1 MPSSLACPSAPPRRR
16 GPVRAGV
23 ALAAILATALAPAAS
38 GAQESGSRAAA
49 PQVIRDTEVE
59 EIIHEEADPVF
70 IAAGL
75 NPRELHFI
83 LVQDEFNAATTGG
96 RQFIIG
102 TKLIQ
107 ETSNPNELIGVLAHE
122 AGHAAGGHPIRN
134 DMQRAG
140 LTPMIISAGLGL
152 LALAAGVPEAGL
164 ALLSSSPYFGAL
176 ASIGYSR
183 EQEARA
189 DQAAATYLDKAGMSG
204 RGLVDFFER
213 FRYEE
218 VFSEVRRFRFF
229 VDHPISAER
238 VELLRRRVQAQ
249 PHYKA
254 VDPSVLLA
262 RHEIM
267 KAKLKAFTE
276 APQTT
281 FINVS
286 ESDTSF
292 PARYARAIAYYRAL
306 ETDRALKLIDGLI
319 ADYPSDPY
327 LYELKGQTLFESAQ
341 TAKAEAAYARAVE
354 LKPDASLLRVLLAQ
368 AILGQDDGHR
378 ADAAIP
384 HLKRALVLETDNPF
398 AWQLLSQA
406 YDAKGQG
413 GAARLAA
420 AEARYAVGDL
430 KEARIFAIRAR
441 EALEKNTP
449 EWRRATDIVLAS
461 RPSANDLK
469 LIADGTG

>member
-1 MPSSLACPSAPPRRR
+1 MPSSPPRTFRTGLAR
-16 GPVRAGV
+16 TTAALGAAAV
-23 ALAAILATALAPAAS
+23 ALAPV
-38 GAQESGSRAAA
+38 AAA
-49 PQVIRDTEVE
+49 AQGEPKLQIIRDTEIE
-59 EIIHEEADPVF
+59 EIIHQEADPIF

-75 NPRELHFI
+75 DPKGVQLV

-96 RQFIIG
+96 RQIIIG

-107 ETSNPNELIGVLAHE
+107 ETANPNELIGVLAHE
-122 AGHAAGGHPIRN
+122 TGHAAGGHTVRN
-134 DMQRAG
+134 DAGRAAIM
-140 LTPMIISAGLGL
+140 PMIISAGLGL

-164 ALLSSSPYFGAL
+164 ALLTSSPYFGAL
-176 ASIGYSR
+176 ASIGYTR

-189 DQAAATYLDKAGMSG
+189 DQAGATYLEKAGMSG
-204 RGLVDFFER
+204 RGLVSFFER

-218 VFSEVRRFRFF
+218 VFSEARRYKYF
-229 VDHPISAER
+229 VDHPIFAER
-238 VELLRRRVQAQ
+238 VELLRRRVETQ

-254 VDPSVLLA
+254 VDPAALLA

-267 KAKLKAFTE
+267 KAKLKAFTD

-281 FINVS
+281 FISVS
-286 ESDTSF
+286 ETDTSF
-292 PARYARAIAYYRAL
+292 PARYARAIAYYRSL
-306 ETDRALKLIDGLI
+306 ETDRALKLVDGLI
-319 ADYPSDPY
+319 ADYPADPY
-327 LYELKGQTLFESAQ
+327 LYELKGQTLFESAHTVQ
-341 TAKAEAAYARAVE
+341 AEAAYTKAVE
-354 LKPDASLLRVLLAQ
+354 LKPNASLLRVLLAQ
-368 AILGQDDGHR
+368 SILGQDDGKR

-384 HLKRALVLETDNPF
+384 HLKRALALEQDNPF

-420 AEARYAVGDL
+420 AEARYAVGDM
-430 KEARIFAIRAR
+430 KEARIFAMRAR
-441 EALEKNTP
+441 EALDKNTP

-469 LIADGTG
+469 LIADGVG

>member
-1 MPSSLACPSAPPRRR
+1 MPSSPRRLR
-16 GPVRAGV
+16 
-23 ALAAILATALAPAAS
+23 LA
-38 GAQESGSRAAA
+38 RAAA
-49 PQVIRDTEVE
+49 LLGAAPSALVPAAAGAQDNGIGGKIQVIRDTEVE
-59 EIIHEEADPVF
+59 EIIHQEADPVF

-75 NPRELHFI
+75 DPKGIQLV

-96 RQFIIG
+96 RQIIIG
-102 TKLIQ
+102 TKLIE
-107 ETSNPNELIGVLAHE
+107 ETADPNELIGVLAHE
-122 AGHAAGGHPIRN
+122 SGHAAGGHPIRN

-140 LTPMIISAGLGL
+140 IAPMIISAGLGL

-164 ALLSSSPYFGAL
+164 ALLTSSPYFGAL

-189 DQAAATYLDKAGMSG
+189 DQAAATYLEKAGMSG
-204 RGLVDFFER
+204 RGLVAFFGR
-213 FRYEE
+213 FRYQE

-238 VELLRRRVQAQ
+238 VELLRRRVEGL
-249 PHYKA
+249 PHYRA
-254 VDPSVLLA
+254 VDSAELVA

-286 ESDTSF
+286 ETDTSF
-292 PARYARAIAYYRAL
+292 PARYARAIAYYRSL
-306 ETDRALKLIDGLI
+306 ETDKALRLIDGLI
-319 ADYPSDPY
+319 ADYPKDPY
-327 LYELKGQTLFESAQ
+327 LYELKGQTLFESAK
-341 TAKAEAAYARAVE
+341 AAPAEAAYAKAVE

-368 AILGQDDGHR
+368 AILGQDDGKR

-384 HLKRALVLETDNPF
+384 HLKRALALENDNPF

-406 YDAKGQG
+406 YDAKGEG

-420 AEARYAVGDL
+420 AEARYAVGDMR
-430 KEARIFAIRAR
+430 EARIFAMRAR
-441 EALEKNTP
+441 EALPKNTP

-469 LIADGTG
+469 LIADGVG

>member
-1 MPSSLACPSAPPRRR
+1 MPSSPLR
-16 GPVRAGV
+16 VRLRARPGRT
-23 ALAAILATALAPAAS
+23 AAVLGALATALAPVAA
-38 GAQESGSRAAA
+38 GAQEGPNHNAG
-49 PQVIRDTEVE
+49 PQIIRDTEVE
-59 EIIHEEADPVF
+59 EIIHQEADPVF

-75 NPRELHFI
+75 NPKEMRFI

-107 ETSNPNELIGVLAHE
+107 ETANPNELIGVLAHE
-122 AGHAAGGHPIRN
+122 SGHAAGGHPIRN

-140 LTPMIISAGLGL
+140 ITPMIISAGLGL
-152 LALAAGVPEAGL
+152 LALAAGIPDAGL
-164 ALLSSSPYFGAL
+164 ALLTSSPYFGAL

-189 DQAAATYLDKAGMSG
+189 DQAASTYLEKAGMSG
-204 RGLVDFFER
+204 RGLVAFFER

-218 VFSEVRRFRFF
+218 VFSEARRYRFF
-229 VDHPISAER
+229 VDHPIFAER
-238 VELLRRRVQAQ
+238 VELLRRRVETQ
-249 PHYKA
+249 PHYRA
-254 VDPSVLLA
+254 VDTAELVA
-262 RHEIM
+262 RHEIL
-267 KAKLKAFTE
+267 KAKLKAFTD

-281 FINVS
+281 FITVS
-286 ESDTSF
+286 ETDTSF
-292 PARYARAIAYYRAL
+292 PARYARAIAYYRSL
-306 ETDRALKLIDGLI
+306 ETDKALRLIDGLI
-319 ADYPSDPY
+319 ADHPADPY
-327 LYELKGQTLFESAQ
+327 LYELKGQALFESAHTVQ
-341 TAKAEAAYARAVE
+341 AQAAYAKAVE

-368 AILGQDDGHR
+368 AILGQDDGKK
-378 ADAAIP
+378 ADLAIP
-384 HLKRALVLETDNPF
+384 HLKRALALEGDNPF

-420 AEARYAVGDL
+420 AEARYAVGDMR
-430 KEARIFAIRAR
+430 EARIFAMRAR
-441 EALEKNTP
+441 EALDKNTP

-469 LIADGTG
+469 LIADGVG

>member
-1 MPSSLACPSAPPRRR
+1 MRSIPLPSLVAPRL
-16 GPVRAGV
+16 GRA
-23 ALAAILATALAPAAS
+23 ALLMAALATALVPAAAA
-38 GAQESGSRAAA
+38 AQESANTSAA
-49 PQVIRDTEVE
+49 PQVIRDTEIE

-75 NPRELHFI
+75 NPKELHFI
-83 LVQDEFNAATTGG
+83 LVQGEFNAATTGG

-122 AGHAAGGHPIRN
+122 SGHAAGGHPIRN

-140 LTPMIISAGLGL
+140 ITPMIISAGLGL
-152 LALAAGVPEAGL
+152 LALAAGIPDAGL
-164 ALLSSSPYFGAL
+164 ALLTSSPYFGAL

-189 DQAAATYLDKAGMSG
+189 DQAAATYLEKAGMSG
-204 RGLVDFFER
+204 RGLVDFFQR

-238 VELLRRRVQAQ
+238 VELLRRRVESQ
-249 PHYKA
+249 PHYRA
-254 VDPSVLLA
+254 VDSSALLA

-267 KAKLKAFTE
+267 KAKLKAFIE

-281 FINVS
+281 FITVS
-286 ESDTSF
+286 ETDTSF
-292 PARYARAIAYYRAL
+292 PARYARAIAYYRSL

-319 ADYPSDPY
+319 ADYPTDPY

-341 TAKAEAAYARAVE
+341 TVKAEAAYAKAVA

-368 AILGQDDGHR
+368 AILGEDDGKH

-384 HLKRALVLETDNPF
+384 HLKRALVLEQDNPF

-406 YDAKGQG
+406 YDAEGQG

-420 AEARYAVGDL
+420 AEARYAVGDM
-430 KEARIFAIRAR
+430 KEARIFAMRAR
-441 EALEKNTP
+441 QALDRNTP

-461 RPSANDLK
+461 RPTANDLK
-469 LIADGTG
+469 LIADGVG

>member
-1 MPSSLACPSAPPRRR
+1 MRSSPRTRER
-16 GPVRAGV
+16 HPAAVRLGRASLV
-23 ALAAILATALAPAAS
+23 LAALATAAVPVLA
-38 GAQESGSRAAA
+38 GAQTPNGLR
-49 PQVIRDTEVE
+49 VIRDTEIE
-59 EIIHEEADPVF
+59 EIIHAEADPVF
-70 IAAGL
+70 LAAGL
-75 NPRELHFI
+75 NPKEINLV

-96 RQFIIG
+96 RQIIIG

-107 ETSNPNELIGVLAHE
+107 ETANPDELIGVLAHE

-140 LTPMIISAGLGL
+140 LAPMIITAGLGL
-152 LALAAGVPEAGL
+152 LALAAGIPDAGL
-164 ALLSSSPYFGAL
+164 ALLVSSPYFGAL
-176 ASIGYSR
+176 ASMGYSR

-189 DQAAATYLDKAGMSG
+189 DQAAATYLEKAGMSG

-218 VFSEVRRFRFF
+218 VFSEVRRYRFF

-238 VELLRRRVQAQ
+238 VELLRRRVTGL

-254 VDPSVLLA
+254 VDPSALVA

-281 FINVS
+281 FISVS
-286 ESDTSF
+286 ETDTSF

-319 ADYPSDPY
+319 ADHPADPY

-341 TAKAEAAYARAVE
+341 AAKAEAAYAKAVA

-368 AILGQDDGHR
+368 AILGVDDGKH
-378 ADAAIP
+378 ADLAIP
-384 HLKRALVLETDNPF
+384 HLKRALALEQDNPF

-430 KEARIFAIRAR
+430 KEARIFAMRAR

-469 LIADGTG
+469 LIADGVG